1 MNLAY
6 FPLDLLLLYDTCIT
20 ALLVSLIAVGLMCF
34 GRGSIRVWK
43 AGSTGTTSSLY
54 LHTTWEIAWS
64 KFDVIKI
71 LNILVV
77 SFAYGEASYK
87 MYENLFILVLL
98 VIYYILPKTKMG
110 KEMNS
115 PTPSV
120 VV

>member
-1 MNLAY
+1 MSHSSVSVFNCHRANVLWTGVY
-6 FPLDLLLLYDTCIT
+6 QGLEGWKYWYNVIT
-20 ALLVSLIAVGLMCF
+20 
-34 GRGSIRVWK
+34 
-43 AGSTGTTSSLY
+43 

-77 SFAYGEASYK
+77 SFSYDEASYK

-110 KEMNS
+110 EEMNS
-115 PTPSV
+115 TTPSV